1 LAKEGAIA
9 AIFGVGK
16 AGVVPQ
22 FRRVSRLPL
31 EDNFTDI
38 IGKAQRGLGIDDAK
52 LASLTGLST
61 DAIAKLKDGEAND
74 AALRTVAPHLNLD
87 AAALVAL
94 ARKQWYPEIPR
105 FSDGFAMFTTPY
117 EDMTVNSYL
126 VWDPATLD
134 AAAVDTGATCD
145 GLLGVARDFGLTIRM
160 ILLTHTHEDH
170 IADLPHLRE
179 ETDAP
184 NYLSSRG
191 SLPGVIPAEE
201 GFELKLGSL
210 RIRTLHTYGH
220 ADDGSTFVVDGLAHP
235 LAFVGDSLFASSMGG
250 SMTHYRDAFRNNI
263 EKIFK
268 LPDETVLASGH
279 GPLTTVGQE
288 RKHNPF
294 FASHF
299 A

>member
-1 LAKEGAIA
+1 MT
-9 AIFGVGK
+9 
-16 AGVVPQ
+16 
-22 FRRVSRLPL
+22 RLPL
-31 EDNFTDI
+31 EDNYTDV
-38 IGKAQRGLGIDDAK
+38 IGKAQRGLAIDDTA
-52 LASLTGLST
+52 LAGLSGVPV
-61 DAIAKLKDGEAND
+61 DALKRLKSGEAND
-74 AALRTVAPHLNLD
+74 AALRTIAPHLGLD
-87 AAALVAL
+87 GAALVVL

-126 VWDPATLD
+126 AWDPASLD

-160 ILLTHTHEDH
+160 ILLTHSHEDH
-170 IADLPHLRE
+170 IADLAHLRE

-184 NYLSSRG
+184 TYLSSRG
-191 SLPGVIPAEE
+191 SHPGVIPANE

-220 ADDGSTFVVDGLAHP
+220 ADDGSTFVVNGLAHP

-250 SMTHYRDAFRNNI
+250 SMTHYRDAFRNNV
-263 EKIFK
+263 EKIFT
-268 LPDETVLASGH
+268 LPDNTVIASGH